1 MISLFAE
8 QIQDE
13 LMNFEDISYRILTDT
28 ALQENLLH
36 HEGGSPRHTDVDQ
49 RSDKG
54 RKPGSLLQ
62 PVVFERRQLSAKT
75 SRGNSYN
82 HFLKYLRAATN

>member
-28 ALQENLLH
+28 ALQENL
-36 HEGGSPRHTDVDQ
+36 SIM
-49 RSDKG
+49 K
-54 RKPGSLLQ
+54 
-62 PVVFERRQLSAKT
+62 
-75 SRGNSYN
+75 
-82 HFLKYLRAATN
+82 